1 MNKKIPSIKVVSTL
15 EREPMKYAYITSFPF
30 TFLFFSWLLLDKCSP
45 GSAIAPTLFI
55 VAFFNLFPAI
65 ILEEIIKKV
74 FIKEQGF
81 EEVTGTKL
89 SKTNKRLALERQA
102 KNNRELFKIAL
113 AGVIKSLNEIQDN
126 IYFVLK
132 ELPNVELP
140 EDLLKQVKSVLKNFS
155 TSMFWDIKKEVSD
168 GQKALSS
175 ASDDE
180 VLDSDWQE
188 REIFASISL
197 TNSYMQD
204 DFSRL
209 DKIIQ
214 KLQEPEFKE
223 FGSARILIMESVVN
237 MLNANK
243 KNSER
248 YKNLQKELLSEK

>member
-1 MNKKIPSIKVVSTL
+1 
-15 EREPMKYAYITSFPF
+15 
-30 TFLFFSWLLLDKCSP
+30 
-45 GSAIAPTLFI
+45 
-55 VAFFNLFPAI
+55 
-65 ILEEIIKKV
+65 
-74 FIKEQGF
+74 
-81 EEVTGTKL
+81 
-89 SKTNKRLALERQA
+89 
-102 KNNRELFKIAL
+102 
-113 AGVIKSLNEIQDN
+113 
-126 IYFVLK
+126 
-132 ELPNVELP
+132 
-140 EDLLKQVKSVLKNFS
+140 
-155 TSMFWDIKKEVSD
+155 MFWDIKKEVSD

>member
-1 MNKKIPSIKVVSTL
+1 M
-15 EREPMKYAYITSFPF
+15 
-30 TFLFFSWLLLDKCSP
+30 
-45 GSAIAPTLFI
+45 
-55 VAFFNLFPAI
+55 
-65 ILEEIIKKV
+65 
-74 FIKEQGF
+74 
-81 EEVTGTKL
+81 
-89 SKTNKRLALERQA
+89 ALERQA